1 MELLEE
7 VKKNP
12 TVENLHLFDHHLLN
26 LDEDIH
32 LKGVELL

>member
-12 TVENLHLFDHHLLN
+12 KVENLHLFDHHLPN
-26 LDEDIH
+26 LEDEII
-32 LKGVELL
+32 LRGVEL